1 MNDKSVRDTSLWT
14 SLVFNPGVTD
24 VQKDAVRTAH
34 HVVVA
39 PNERIMSASVSYILE
54 EKYGFARAAREER
67 PVDADGRPIPLYSYP
82 TLHYLD
88 GLDWSTSDIFEFGA
102 GHSTLWWAERA
113 RSVTSAETDDGWA
126 RHLRG
131 KLPENTTIVQVAEH
145 DLVRSLRDQEKSF
158 DVIVVDCAANR
169 YLAAAAALDCLSPSG
184 IILLDNSEVVS
195 QHGRHA
201 PARGLAGDRL
211 CRLQADSIVHRDNV
225 ALSSLRISAAAT
237 ECDASSAPAWWQE
250 PPGAQMGRPDP
261 AITARRTPARIHTA
275 ATNARH

>member
-88 GLDWSTSDIFEFGA
+88 GLDCSTSDIFEFGA

-169 YLAAAAALDCLSPSG
+169 YLAAAAALTVCLHPSSFFST
-184 IILLDNSEVVS
+184 IARWYPNTADMLRRADLLEIDFAGFKPTQSSTAITSLFLRSAFRPRPRNAM
-195 QHGRHA
+195 HPPPPLGGKNR
-201 PARGLAGDRL
+201 PARKWD
-211 CRLQADSIVHRDNV
+211 
-225 ALSSLRISAAAT
+225 
-237 ECDASSAPAWWQE
+237 
-250 PPGAQMGRPDP
+250 DP
-261 AITARRTPARIHTA
+261 TQQ
-275 ATNARH
+275 